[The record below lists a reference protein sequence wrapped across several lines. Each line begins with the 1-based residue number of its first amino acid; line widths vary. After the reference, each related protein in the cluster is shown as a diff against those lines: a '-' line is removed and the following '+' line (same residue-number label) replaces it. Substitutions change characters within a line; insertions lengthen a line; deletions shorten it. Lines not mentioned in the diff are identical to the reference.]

1 MNKKVISI
9 MFSVICLFMLSL
21 NTYASGANESE
32 TIMEDIDNVYRNAY
46 ENAEKIDI
54 QNIETDDVAYAL
66 LKQNIDLVEF
76 DDNGNIDVNYE
87 NLKLRV
93 ALSVEE
99 KIFVENFV
107 KRLNTLIDLE
117 AVVVNK
123 SLLISSVENIESERN
138 VMQRSAVISI
148 MGEAR
153 SHATTLKQ
161 VYDNAVF
168 GTKNAVAGQYFAER
182 VKTGGVW
189 DYKSY
194 LGVKTVYYVDDLST
208 TMTGE
213 AIGNFHYGYVGRSV
227 FSATTLKSAAG
238 MYQIYSGTASIE
250 YWKTFFDEPT
260 DQVQIQRGI
269 DKYEADN

>member
-1 MNKKVISI
+1 
-9 MFSVICLFMLSL
+9 
-21 NTYASGANESE
+21 
-32 TIMEDIDNVYRNAY
+32 
-46 ENAEKIDI
+46 
-54 QNIETDDVAYAL
+54 
-66 LKQNIDLVEF
+66 
-76 DDNGNIDVNYE
+76 
-87 NLKLRV
+87 
-93 ALSVEE
+93 
-99 KIFVENFV
+99 
-107 KRLNTLIDLE
+107 
-117 AVVVNK
+117 
-123 SLLISSVENIESERN
+123 
-138 VMQRSAVISI
+138 MQRSAVISI

-168 GTKNAVAGQYFAER
+168 GTKNVVAGQYFAER
-182 VKTGGVW
+182 VKTGDVW

-194 LGVKTVYYVDDLST
+194 LGVKIVYYVDDLST

-260 DQVQIQRGI
+260 DQAQIQRGI